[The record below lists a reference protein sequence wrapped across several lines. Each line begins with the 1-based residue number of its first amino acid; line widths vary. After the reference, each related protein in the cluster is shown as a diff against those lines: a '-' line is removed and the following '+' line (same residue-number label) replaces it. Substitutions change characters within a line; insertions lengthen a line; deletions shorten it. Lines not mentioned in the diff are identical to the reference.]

1 MGQGFSLKI
10 LVKKSRIANIFL
22 HNDTN
27 CFKFVTFAIAVAV
40 NIYKGLLLMGEQG
53 RGGPRGKRIVTMA
66 APINLTFSLKKTDL
80 SVDSPKCADSD
91 TTRNASC
98 RGGEIPL
105 KHQRRRTIAPKFW
118 IALLAI
124 AIGLS
129 GSLSGC
135 SDRIEAQSPESSSS
149 RSQPSVQ
156 LSEVAPPATLQRLR
170 QNLDVYQPQV
180 TILSPQADETVNS
193 TTVEVQLQVQDLPIF
208 KDETLGL
215 GPHLEVILDHSDY
228 QEIYDLNQ
236 GIVFQDLEPGTHTLQ
251 VFASR
256 PWDESF
262 KNEGAYAQTTFHL
275 FSPTGDNTPDPNQPL
290 LTYNSPQGTYGAE
303 PILLDFYL
311 TNAPLHLVAQEDPD
325 VKDWRIRVTA
335 NGRSFIIDTW
345 QALFLEG
352 FKEGQNWLKLE
363 LLDEEGNVVSNNAF
377 DSTVKLITYDP
388 KKQDTLARLS
398 RDELP
403 YTEALAIVD
412 PDYVKP
418 VTPVPEVEETPEVE
432 AEPEEEVI
440 EAPVPPVP
448 SEVTESETPEAK
460 EEPESEVIEAPVSPI
475 PSEVTESETPE
486 VEEEPESEVIEAPVP
501 PIPSE
506 VTETE
511 TPEVEA
517 EPEASELEEENPEL
531 TTPPTTKEVTSK
543 SQTVTEEVEKSEVL
557 ESEPPEVEDESE
569 LETPFDPEVVTES
582 ATPEVEVE
590 PTQPDTEV
598 EENPASASESVETP
612 LEPEESVEI
621 MPQVEELAPE
631 TSASEAG
638 EVPNVVET
646 LPEEEVATPTSEA
659 TPLEEKAKPKRKF
672 LDRFGKKAE

>member
-27 CFKFVTFAIAVAV
+27 CFRFVTFAIAVAV

-448 SEVTESETPEAK
+448 SEVTESETPE
-460 EEPESEVIEAPVSPI
+460 
-475 PSEVTESETPE
+475 

-506 VTETE
+506 VTESE
-511 TPEVEA
+511 TPEV
-517 EPEASELEEENPEL
+517 EEENPEL
-531 TTPPTTKEVTSK
+531 TTPPTADKVTSK

-590 PTQPDTEV
+590 PTEPDTEV
-598 EENPASASESVETP
+598 EENPASASQSVETP

-646 LPEEEVATPTSEA
+646 LPQEEVVTPTEA
-659 TPLEEKAKPKRKF
+659 TPLEEQAKPKRQ
-672 LDRFGKKAE
+672 LLE

>member
-1 MGQGFSLKI
+1 M
-10 LVKKSRIANIFL
+10 
-22 HNDTN
+22 
-27 CFKFVTFAIAVAV
+27 
-40 NIYKGLLLMGEQG
+40 
-53 RGGPRGKRIVTMA
+53 
-66 APINLTFSLKKTDL
+66 
-80 SVDSPKCADSD
+80 
-91 TTRNASC
+91 
-98 RGGEIPL
+98 
-105 KHQRRRTIAPKFW
+105 KHQQKRTIAQKIW
-118 IALLAI
+118 IALVAI
-124 AIGLS
+124 AISIS

-135 SDRIEAQSPESSSS
+135 SDRIEAQSPETAPS

-170 QNLDVYQPQV
+170 QNLDAYQPQV
-180 TILSPQADETVNS
+180 TILSPQADEILDS
-193 TTVEVQLQVQDLPIF
+193 TTVEVKLQVQDLPIF

-215 GPHLEVILDHSDY
+215 GPHLEVILDHSLY
-228 QEIYDLNQ
+228 REAYDLDET
-236 GIVFQDLEPGTHTLQ
+236 IIFEDLEPGTHTLQ

-275 FSPTGDNTPDPNQPL
+275 FSPSGDNTPDPNQPL

-325 VKDWRIRVTA
+325 VTDWRIRVTA

-352 FKEGQNWLKLE
+352 FKKGQNWLKLE

-377 DSTVKLITYDP
+377 DTTVKLITYDP
-388 KKQDTLARLS
+388 EKQDTLARLS

-403 YTEALAIVD
+403 YTEALAMID

-418 VTPVPEVEETPEVE
+418 VTPVTEVEETPEVESEPESEVIEAPVPPIPSEVTESETPEVE
-432 AEPEEEVI
+432 AEPESEVI

-448 SEVTESETPEAK
+448 SEVTESETPEVEA
-460 EEPESEVIEAPVSPI
+460 EPESEVIEAPVPPV

-486 VEEEPESEVIEAPVP
+486 VEEIPESEAL
-501 PIPSE
+501 
-506 VTETE
+506 
-511 TPEVEA
+511 
-517 EPEASELEEENPEL
+517 ELQEENPEL
-531 TTPPTTKEVTSK
+531 TTPPTSEEVTSK
-543 SQTVTEEVEKSEVL
+543 SQTVTEEVEKPEVL

-569 LETPFDPEVVTES
+569 LETPFDSQAVTES
-582 ATPEVEVE
+582 ETPEVEVE
-590 PTQPDTEV
+590 PTQPDAEV
-598 EENPASASESVETP
+598 EDNSPSESQTIETP
-612 LEPEESVEI
+612 LKPEESVEI

-631 TSASEAG
+631 TSASQGG

-646 LPEEEVATPTSEA
+646 LPKEEVVTPTSEA
-659 TPLEEKAKPKRKF
+659 TPLEEKAKPKRKL